1 MRTSLLALLIAGCS
15 CGAPRTEIPT
25 YRAPRIAD
33 VTIDGDLSE
42 WSDVPF
48 TEPFVGTMDGRPGYL
63 SVRAQLAWDDEAL
76 YVAASIPDG
85 FLVSAYPNRD
95 DHLWEQ
101 DCLELMI
108 DRDGEGLGEGYVEL
122 QISPRNVVFD
132 TWFDRY
138 RFPPPVGHV
147 TWDSGIRSAV
157 VLHGT
162 PDDDAADQGYDVEAR
177 IPFGALRTAPNRS
190 IANPVAGD
198 TLRVAL
204 YLLDAQREGAG
215 ALAWSPPLVGDFHV
229 PERMG
234 RVILAD

>member
-1 MRTSLLALLIAGCS
+1 MRAPLLALLIAGCS
-15 CGAPRTEIPT
+15 CGAPRTEIPS

-33 VTIDGDLSE
+33 VAIDGGFSE
-42 WSDVPF
+42 WSGVPF

-63 SVRAQLAWDDEAL
+63 PVRAQLAWDDEAL
-76 YVAASIPDG
+76 YVAASIPDR
-85 FLVSAYPNRD
+85 FLVSAYPDRD

-132 TWFDRY
+132 TYFDRY
-138 RFPPPVGHV
+138 RSPAPVGHV

-162 PDDDAADQGYDVEAR
+162 PDDEVADGGYDVEAR
-177 IPFGALRTAPNRS
+177 IPFGALRTAPNRAL
-190 IANPVAGD
+190 ANPVAGD
-198 TLRVAL
+198 TLRLAL

-229 PERMG
+229 PDRMG
-234 RVILAD
+234 RVVLAE